1 MELNKKDYSFTGK
14 LHLTRSSIE
23 KIKNYNKITYF
34 SQIYENGLRFKY
46 GVIEV
51 EDFIDSLT
59 TWNNFFVAGRFQKPV
74 YELKSNTSIKN
85 SIDINRRKAYYIAT
99 LLSNNITTEFELLN
113 VLCSLSY
120 MGTLRMKVAENPH
133 KVENIVIGSY
143 DRLKN
148 IYNYKDDYLTRD
160 GDKVVI
166 DHKKALEKLWEL
178 PEGML
183 LYFLR
188 NKIDFKDIQNVRRAI
203 KNYLIAHNRK
213 EELKESFDGLRTNGI
228 IRSTPY
234 LLAKVKKRI
243 GI

>member
-1 MELNKKDYSFTGK
+1 
-14 LHLTRSSIE
+14 
-23 KIKNYNKITYF
+23 
-34 SQIYENGLRFKY
+34 
-46 GVIEV
+46 
-51 EDFIDSLT
+51 
-59 TWNNFFVAGRFQKPV
+59 
-74 YELKSNTSIKN
+74 
-85 SIDINRRKAYYIAT
+85 
-99 LLSNNITTEFELLN
+99 
-113 VLCSLSY
+113 
-120 MGTLRMKVAENPH
+120 MKVAENPH